1 MHDSEDELLRAPY
14 SLCACRIVLATLFTL
29 AIYSINTRLNP
40 SFFSL
45 LQSSN
50 SPPQAF
56 STTTTITTA
65 LTTQL
70 LPPLL
75 PFCLSAMAATGPAN
89 PVSAALAVL
98 DAANLDLEH
107 CSALQDVSAS
117 LVAIDLAVREHSPPS
132 RPMRVYG
139 KVVYYTNAN
148 SRISH
153 FNLYLE
159 RNPEHAKQFTNEEWE
174 EEMAAYGIVGEAVAQ
189 AVQTRFFVMMGTIQN
204 PVFSHSFTAKV
215 YGIDTLAARRQHYTR
230 DVEWYEFVFLL
241 DRQRVSSCSNSPS

>member
-132 RPMRVYG
+132 RPMRVYS
-139 KVVYYTNAN
+139 KVVYYT
-148 SRISH
+148 
-153 FNLYLE
+153 
-159 RNPEHAKQFTNEEWE
+159 
-174 EEMAAYGIVGEAVAQ
+174 VG
-189 AVQTRFFVMMGTIQN
+189 TTSGTHCYCN
-204 PVFSHSFTAKV
+204 
-215 YGIDTLAARRQHYTR
+215 
-230 DVEWYEFVFLL
+230 
-241 DRQRVSSCSNSPS
+241 RVSIKLVVSFMLVRSLV